1 MVKEDAREPGR
12 SKEEEYFYE
21 LNKKLID
28 DKRKAL
34 DGKRAEQKKRELREQ
49 HWMCCPK
56 CGDKMEEVELL
67 GIMVDRCMACSGVYF
82 DKGEL
87 ELLLESKEPKGF
99 LKGLK
104 RWFE

>member
-1 MVKEDAREPGR
+1 MDDMRDQGR
-12 SKEEEYFYE
+12 TKEEEYFYN
-21 LNKKLID
+21 LNKRLID
-28 DKRKAL
+28 HKRKAL
-34 DGKRAEQKKRELREQ
+34 DGQRAEQREKELVEK

-56 CGDKMEEVELL
+56 CGNKMEEIGLL
-67 GIMVDRCMACSGVYF
+67 GIMVDRCTHCSGVYF

-99 LKGLK
+99 LGGLR

>member
-1 MVKEDAREPGR
+1 MLKEDAKERGGLT
-12 SKEEEYFYE
+12 EEEYFYK

-28 DKRKAL
+28 QKRKAL
-34 DGKRAEQKKRELREQ
+34 DGLRAEQREKELKEQ

-56 CGDKMEEVELL
+56 CGNRMEEVELL
-67 GIMVDRCMACSGVYF
+67 GIMVDRCMDCSGVYF

-104 RWFE
+104 RWFD